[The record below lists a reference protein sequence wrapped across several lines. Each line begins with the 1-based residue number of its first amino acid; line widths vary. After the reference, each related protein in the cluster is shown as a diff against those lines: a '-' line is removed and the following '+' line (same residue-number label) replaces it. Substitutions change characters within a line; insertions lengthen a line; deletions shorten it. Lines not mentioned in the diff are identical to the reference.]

1 MATHRCGVETV
12 SRETAER
19 EASPRPSP
27 WARRRHLAL
36 VVLTAFVGF
45 VCFRSSYFALRDR
58 GPAVWALALMLSV
71 LAAASW
77 ALTLSLIRS
86 RGATRGAGP
95 DRQPHGQ
102 RPDVDATTP
111 DASP

>member
-1 MATHRCGVETV
+1 VIRAATEPD
-12 SRETAER
+12 
-19 EASPRPSP
+19 ASPRPNP

-36 VVLTAFVGF
+36 VALTGFVGF
-45 VCFRSSYFALRDR
+45 VCFRSSYLALRDR

-86 RGATRGAGP
+86 RRATRAAGP
-95 DRQPHGQ
+95 DRPPHGQ

-111 DASP
+111 DARP